1 MTLMLSE
8 LLLHSLEVRTEHCR
22 ARKMPDKPSISLVAD
37 MIALGAIFA
46 VAGCGGPLIPFS
58 AGRVDTTVAGPATVP
73 EPQQDL
79 ASHIESFRRQGF
91 NETEM
96 IALVACG
103 HTLGGVRQVDFPLTV
118 TDTSIDVDT
127 FDTTPA
133 FDNAM

>member
-1 MTLMLSE
+1 M
-8 LLLHSLEVRTEHCR
+8 
-22 ARKMPDKPSISLVAD
+22 AD
-37 MIALGAIFA
+37 IIALGAVFA
-46 VAGCGGPLIPFS
+46 VVGCGGPVFPYS
-58 AGRVDTTVAGPATVP
+58 AGHIDATVAGPATVP

-79 ASHIESFRRQGF
+79 ATHIESFRQQGF

-103 HTLGGVRQVDFPLTV
+103 HTLGGVRQVDFPLIV

-133 FDNAM
+133 FDNTM